1 MPIFNKSMPLNL
13 LASILII
20 NIAPAHGS
28 SAGAQFVLEN
38 CTSCHTLAQPKKET
52 LQTYVAKKGPDLY
65 YAGSKYRKAWMV
77 KWLQN
82 PQRIRPGGMF
92 FGNHTEVTNE
102 GDVIKESSLPN
113 PVHTTLSKHQAQD
126 SAAYLMTLTAK
137 SDLLTRENYTPKK
150 ISKRMGAMNFSK
162 FKGCS
167 SCHRDQPDLG
177 GISGPEL
184 YTAAERLQER
194 FLSSYIR
201 NPQAWERKSLMPNR
215 HLPDKEV
222 YKLVDYLKLLE
233 VK

>member
-1 MPIFNKSMPLNL
+1 MPIFNKSMSLSL

-20 NIAPAHGS
+20 NVAPAHGT
-28 SAGAQFVLEN
+28 SAGAQFVLKN
-38 CTSCHTLAQPKKET
+38 CASCHALAQAEKET
-52 LQTYVAKKGPDLY
+52 LHAYMAKKGPDLY
-65 YAGSKYRKAWMV
+65 YAGNKYRKAWLV
-77 KWLQN
+77 KWLQK
-82 PQRIRPGGMF
+82 PQRIRPSGMF
-92 FGNHTEVTNE
+92 FANHTEVTDE

-113 PVHTTLSKHQAQD
+113 PAHVTLSKHHAQD

-137 SDLLTRENYTPKK
+137 SDLTTQENYTPKK

-167 SCHRDQPDLG
+167 SCHRDQPDFG
-177 GISGPEL
+177 GVSGPEL
-184 YTAAERLQER
+184 YTAAERLQEH

-222 YKLVDYLKLLE
+222 YRLVDYLKLLE
-233 VK
+233 AK